1 MTREEK
7 ISALK
12 AKIASFKDEEFGELL
27 HCPKAEKK
35 PKYLPPKNIHPRLC
49 FTAKR
54 LEQIKKNLTCE
65 ENKYAY
71 DRYIELSETECDGV
85 VTDFTDSNGISH
97 MRIVDSNILTILN
110 AKAFR
115 YALTGDEVFGYEAVA
130 GVLSYLKT
138 YDLSQIPAGMAH
150 YSSMRI
156 MEKVAWIYDWCYDL
170 LRAEDKH
177 HIACA
182 GTSKICKFME
192 YPDFPPTGGG
202 VMVGHMSGAIFL
214 SAWTS
219 MGIAIYDEHP
229 EYYDL
234 IANIIHDQ
242 LVPSQNFMMSSGES
256 PQGSAYGPERISYLR
271 KEAYLFFQYRTHFP
285 ADAHLSLP

>member
-7 ISALK
+7 IACLK
-12 AKIASFKDEEFGELL
+12 AKIAAFCDEDFGEMLP
-27 HCPKAEKK
+27 CPKAEKK
-35 PKYLPPKNIHPRLC
+35 PKYTPPAGVHPRLC
-49 FTAKR
+49 FTKKR
-54 LEQIKKNLTCE
+54 LEDIKKNLNCD

-71 DRYIELSETECDGV
+71 ERYTELCEMECDGV
-85 VTDFTDSNGISH
+85 VTDFTDANAMSH
-97 MRIVDSNILTILN
+97 MRMIDSNILTILN
-110 AKAFR
+110 AKAFK
-115 YALTGDEVFGYEAVA
+115 YALTGDELYGYEAVA

-170 LRAEDKH
+170 LRPEDKH
-177 HIACA
+177 RIACA

-202 VMVGHMSGAIFL
+202 VMVGHMSGSIFL
-214 SAWTS
+214 IAWSS

-242 LVPSQNFMMSSGES
+242 
-256 PQGSAYGPERISYLR
+256 AIR
-271 KEAYLFFQYRTHFP
+271 KMEP
-285 ADAHLSLP
+285 DI